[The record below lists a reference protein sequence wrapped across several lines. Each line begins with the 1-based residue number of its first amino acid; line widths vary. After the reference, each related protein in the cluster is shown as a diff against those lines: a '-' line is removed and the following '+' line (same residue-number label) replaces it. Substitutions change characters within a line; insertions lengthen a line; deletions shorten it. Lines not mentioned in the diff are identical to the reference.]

1 MKTKADKKNI
11 DPSSPNYNEKI
22 RNKANEKTPTGE
34 KEPSPYTE
42 YK

>member
-1 MKTKADKKNI
+1 MKDKFNKNNI

-22 RNKANEKTPTGE
+22 RNKATEKTPTGE
-34 KEPSPYTE
+34 KEPSPYTT